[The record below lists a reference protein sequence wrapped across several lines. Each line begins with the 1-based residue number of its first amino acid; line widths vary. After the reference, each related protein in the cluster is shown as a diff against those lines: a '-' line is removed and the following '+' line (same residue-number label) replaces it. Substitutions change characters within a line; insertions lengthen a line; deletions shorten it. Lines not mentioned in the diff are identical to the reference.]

1 MDPRERERHSKSRRP
16 FLPSRPPARRR
27 SREFRFC
34 FRQGRSSGMKTI
46 HFASS
51 ASLAPTF
58 TTPRPEGHLTLIG
71 LGSRSDHVFGY
82 VLIDSGADYVVL
94 SEHSGLGAGIALP
107 SKPTTTLSGV
117 GGSVFF
123 FSSRR
128 RHTRCSRDWS
138 SDVCSSD

>member
-1 MDPRERERHSKSRRP
+1 
-16 FLPSRPPARRR
+16 
-27 SREFRFC
+27 
-34 FRQGRSSGMKTI
+34 MKTV
-46 HFASS
+46 HFPNS

-107 SKPTTTLSGV
+107 PKPTTTLSGV
-117 GGSVFF
+117 GGSVPAALMRGIHLEFQGLPIKADVMF
-123 FSSRR
+123 DYSNSVDPLFGRSGILALKDLGMDQ
-128 RHTRCSRDWS
+128 TDWHW
-138 SDVCSSD
+138 DK

>member
-1 MDPRERERHSKSRRP
+1 
-16 FLPSRPPARRR
+16 
-27 SREFRFC
+27 
-34 FRQGRSSGMKTI
+34 MKTV
-46 HFASS
+46 HFPNS

-107 SKPTTTLSGV
+107 PKPTTTLSGV
-117 GGSVFF
+117 GGSVPAALMRGIDLEFQGF
-123 FSSRR
+123 HLKADVMFDYSNTVDPLFGR
-128 RHTRCSRDWS
+128 
-138 SDVCSSD
+138 SDGLAGA